1 MEDSIA
7 DGGLAS
13 PGESAASARQ
23 NACRDLAAA
32 SRVFEAA
39 EAAARRLR
47 IGLDA
52 QFSRAIDAITAVNR
66 RISVSELGKSG
77 LIGRKIAAT
86 LASTGAPAYF
96 VHPSEASHRVL
107 PS

>member
-1 MEDSIA
+1 
-7 DGGLAS
+7 
-13 PGESAASARQ
+13 
-23 NACRDLAAA
+23 
-32 SRVFEAA
+32 
-39 EAAARRLR
+39 
-47 IGLDA
+47 LDA